1 MSGTTSKP
9 TKAAALARVQALIAG
24 TQKHFPSGSF
34 TLGNVAFTTTSLVQ
48 LFQTLADAITSVN
61 TAQAGAKTAVA
72 AMRATR
78 TNVNPVVAEFTKWL
92 RASFGTATSTL
103 ADFGLEPPKA
113 RTPMTA
119 EAKTAAVA
127 KRAATRAARGTTS
140 KKQKLAVK
148 GNVTGIIVTPVISP
162 APASPAEQPAPTT
175 PSGTPAAPAAAP
187 GTK

>member
-9 TKAAALARVQALIAG
+9 SKVATLARVQAIIAG

-34 TLGNVAFTTTSLVQ
+34 TLGNVAFTTASLVQ
-48 LFQTLADAITSVN
+48 LFQTLADAIAAVN
-61 TAQAGAKTAVA
+61 TAQAGAKSAVA
-72 AMRATR
+72 AMRAVHS
-78 TNVNPVVAEFTKWL
+78 NVNPVLAEFTKWL

-148 GNVTGIIVTPVISP
+148 GNVTGIIVTPVTSPAASP
-162 APASPAEQPAPTT
+162 APQPAPTT
-175 PSGTPAAPAAAP
+175 TSGTPAAPAAAP
-187 GTK
+187 ATK